1 MKAIA
6 VFLLFLGMILIIK
19 GYYSHKYNKMTTPK
33 VIVKYI
39 PRSEYEAQMSDDMR
53 LADFYKGL
61 FESVSQP
68 NMYDSKINV
77 NNK

>member
-19 GYYSHKYNKMTTPK
+19 GYYSHKYNKMATPK

-39 PRSEYEAQMSDDMR
+39 PRSEYEAQMSDDVR
-53 LADFYKGL
+53 LADFYKGM
-61 FESVSQP
+61 FESVQP

>member
-19 GYYSHKYNKMTTPK
+19 GYYSHKYNKMATPK

-39 PRSEYEAQMSDDMR
+39 PRSEYEAQMSDDLR
-53 LADFYKGL
+53 LADFYKGM
-61 FESVSQP
+61 FESVQP

>member
-19 GYYSHKYNKMTTPK
+19 GYYSHKYNKMATPK

-39 PRSEYEAQMSDDMR
+39 PRSEYEAQMSDDVR

-61 FESVSQP
+61 FESVQP

>member
-6 VFLLFLGMILIIK
+6 VFFLFLGMLLIIK
-19 GYYSHKYNKMTTPK
+19 GYYSNKYKKLSQPK
-33 VIVKYI
+33 VVVKYI
-39 PRSEYEAQMSDDMR
+39 PRSEYEAQMSDDLR
-53 LADFYKGL
+53 LADFYKGM
-61 FESVSQP
+61 FESVQP